1 MKLKNKLGILI
12 LCGALI
18 SGNVSVYSDVT
29 SNTVSNWAKAEVEEA
44 ITVGFVPNDL
54 QNNYT
59 QPITREEFCT
69 LVISM
74 LNKVDG
80 NITKVEKG
88 GVNYIDTSN
97 ESVISASALGI
108 VAGVGG
114 GRFNPEGNITRQE
127 ASRMLYMSTTLE
139 KRFTELR
146 PSFSEKVIEMN
157 AAPIIPHIFRDGY
170 KIQSWAQ
177 ESINYCFM
185 YGIMQG
191 TDNNLFDVNGTYSR
205 EQAIVTIMRLYE
217 LYSEGKSSIPKRDYL
232 YAKKTVNGDNTSW
245 CYINEK
251 GVQTIDLNLDYIIY
265 NAGSFENGYA
275 IVDLGFA
282 SGNRVINSRG
292 DVVASSF
299 TNGNIFGCLAAFEN
313 SEGIVDLNTGE
324 IIGDYII
331 SSNTFESGV
340 GETLVAVS
348 DRESGLYGY
357 YNSEGKLIIP
367 KKYNDAYM
375 FCSGRAIVKER
386 NDYRLIDRFGT
397 VISNFNPNLSE
408 GEYIDD
414 AVGDLYIVKKNAE
427 YDGKFCSVAKAGKGI
442 VLDANKN
449 KIVNARLLN
458 SGDIYAE
465 DSNGKYSIYNSD
477 GEVLFSNDKVDI
489 LYNDSADLYIATAYV
504 TETSRYDRILT
515 KQGKEIAIVDSDKYG
530 ITGNGTFCILNDN
543 NITVYDNIGEVL
555 STISVE
561 SGVSEL
567 YCDNGVI
574 FIVDSNNNFRGY
586 TYLGQKLI

>member
-1 MKLKNKLGILI
+1 MG
-12 LCGALI
+12 
-18 SGNVSVYSDVT
+18 
-29 SNTVSNWAKAEVEEA
+29 KAEVKEA
-44 ITVGFVPNDL
+44 VTVGFVPNDL

-74 LNKVDG
+74 LNKVDE

-88 GVNYIDTSN
+88 SINYIDTSN

-108 VAGVGG
+108 VAGVGE

-139 KRFTELR
+139 KRFPELR

-157 AAPIIPHIFRDGY
+157 VAPIIPHIFRDGY

-177 ESINYCFM
+177 ESINYCYM

-217 LYSEGKSSIPKRDYL
+217 LYSKGKSSILKRDYL

-251 GVQTIDLNLDYIIY
+251 GEHAIDLNLDSIIY
-265 NAGSFENGYA
+265 NAGSFEDGYA
-275 IVDLGFA
+275 IVDLGSA

-292 DVVASSF
+292 DVVASGF
-299 TNGNIFGCLAAFEN
+299 TNGNIFGCLAAIEN
-313 SEGIVDLNTGE
+313 SKGIVDLNTGE

-331 SSNTFESGV
+331 TSNTLESGV

-367 KKYNDAYM
+367 KKYDDAYK
-375 FCSGRAIVKER
+375 FCSGRAIVKEG

-397 VISNFNPNLSE
+397 VISNFAPSLNR

-427 YDGKFCSVAKAGKGI
+427 YDDKFCYVAKVGKGI
-442 VLDANKN
+442 VLDDNKN
-449 KIVNARLLN
+449 QIVNTRLLN

-465 DSNGKYSIYNSD
+465 DNNGKYSIYNSE
-477 GEVLFSNDKVDI
+477 GEVMFSNDKIDI
-489 LYNDSADLYIATAYV
+489 LLIILPVYILLWHMLQTLHAM
-504 TETSRYDRILT
+504 TEYFTR
-515 KQGKEIAIVDSDKYG
+515 QGKEIAIVDSDKYG
-530 ITGNGTFCILNDN
+530 ITGNGTFYILNDS
-543 NITVYDNIGEVL
+543 NITVYNNTGEVL
-555 STISVE
+555 SIISVE

-574 FIVDSNNNFRGY
+574 FIVDSNNDFRGY